1 MELRHIRYFLAA
13 AEEMNITRAA
23 VRLGIA
29 QPPLTQQIK
38 ALEKELGVQLF
49 NRVGRRIELTQ
60 SGAVLLDAVRDILER
75 VDHAITLTQQAG
87 HGDFGFLR
95 VGFTG
100 SAAFNPAVTAVLC
113 EYRSAWPGVKLIL
126 EQSRTSELLEGL
138 ERGRLDVAFVRP
150 NCESNAAISISFFS
164 QEALVVGV
172 PISHPLASRKFV
184 TLEALSNEPFIFYP
198 RSKGQGLSERV
209 LAECARAGFTPVIA
223 QESPQTT
230 STINLVAGSIGVAV
244 VPECLRHL
252 RPDSVRFLNL
262 RDCELRA
269 ELQLARRVSDSS
281 ATVRHFVEIADR
293 VGKSSG
299 TCAA

>member
-1 MELRHIRYFLAA
+1 MELRHIRYFLAV

-23 VRLGIA
+23 LRLGIA

-49 NRVGRRIELTQ
+49 DRVGRRIELTQ
-60 SGAVLLDAVRDILER
+60 AGAVLLDAVRDVQER
-75 VDHAITLTQQAG
+75 VDHAVRLTQQAG
-87 HGDFGFLR
+87 HGDFGILR

-100 SAAFNPAVTAVLC
+100 SAAFNPAVTAALC

-126 EQSRTSELLEGL
+126 EQNRTSGLLEGL

-150 NCESNAAISISFFS
+150 TCESNAAISISFFS
-164 QEALVVGV
+164 KEALVAGV
-172 PISHPLASRKFV
+172 PLSHPLASKRFV
-184 TLEALSNEPFIFYP
+184 RLEALRNEPFIIYP
-198 RSKGQGLSERV
+198 RAKGQGLSERV

-244 VPECLRHL
+244 VPACMRHL

-281 ATVRHFVEIADR
+281 STVRHFVEITDR
-293 VGKSSG
+293 VGKSPP